1 MVRISVYFKN
11 ICFIH
16 THTHTHTYIWM
27 YACICK
33 GKERP
38 LKDGGKKK
46 AQINLSRGLIFIIYI
61 LGQYMIIMIT
71 TKCKLQ

>member
-1 MVRISVYFKN
+1 
-11 ICFIH
+11 
-16 THTHTHTYIWM
+16 M
-27 YACICK
+27 YMQRK
-33 GKERP
+33 RKTTQRWRE
-38 LKDGGKKK
+38 KK